1 MPPYPS
7 GRGPGSVSVAG
18 RQIKSYLSYRR
29 SMPLRDRPHED
40 PCEVSAPA
48 KSTTAV
54 PAALQAGG
62 RDCDCAVPSSYLS
75 VSDTDSVESR
85 PRLGAG
91 PARSLYTAVTGRTVC
106 LYLSPPGAARRQSP
120 ASRHTP
126 NGSGR
131 SWGIQTGGHKCR
143 VRAGP
148 RFARMSRSCI
158 RAQALI

>member
-1 MPPYPS
+1 MINNALKFNPRESREPRRSMPPYPS

-106 LYLSPPGAARRQSP
+106 LYLAARGRPPPVSSQSP
-120 ASRHTP
+120 HAKRVRSVM
-126 NGSGR
+126 GDSDGR
-131 SWGIQTGGHKCR
+131 S
-143 VRAGP
+143 
-148 RFARMSRSCI
+148 
-158 RAQALI
+158 